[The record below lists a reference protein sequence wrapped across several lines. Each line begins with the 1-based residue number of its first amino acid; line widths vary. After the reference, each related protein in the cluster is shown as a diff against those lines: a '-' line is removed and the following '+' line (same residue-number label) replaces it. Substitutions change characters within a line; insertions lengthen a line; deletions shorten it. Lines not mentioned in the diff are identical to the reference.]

1 MAMKACRQC
10 RALFEGS
17 KCPEC
22 GSSEHLD
29 SFKGKVIVL
38 NPEASEISKKLSLTK
53 KGLYA
58 VRLR

>member
-17 KCPEC
+17 KCLEC
-22 GSSEHLD
+22 GSTEHLD
-29 SFKGKVIVL
+29 SFKGKIIVL
-38 NPEASEISKKLSLTK
+38 NPEQSEISKKLSLPK
-53 KGLYA
+53 KGLFA